1 MSKCGVVGAGYVG
14 LATAVTLT
22 HLGHEVTVAEINPDR
37 LETLRAGRSP
47 ILETGLEERIA
58 QGVADEVLRFVPDS
72 REAATD
78 ADFIFLCVQTPM
90 SASGR
95 ADLSYLEQAAA
106 EIGPVLAPDAIVIT
120 KSTVPVGSSRVVER
134 VIQREDVKVVSSP
147 EFLQEGSAVHDSL
160 HPTRIVLG
168 CHDQAAVAKVASLL
182 EPLGAPTIVTNPAS
196 AETIKYAANSF
207 LAMKISFANSVAALC
222 EGIGANVDDVMLG
235 IGYDPRIGVE
245 FLRPGPGFG
254 GSCLV
259 GEETVLAR
267 RASWV
272 GLLRLDEFHDRFASD
287 SSGWEVL
294 SWRDDEPGPAFL
306 SVAAVSRR
314 AYRGPVLDI
323 RTKMGRRVVAT
334 PDHPFVVGNGESPL
348 RTTATKLAR
357 DLTIADW
364 LPVAMGDVA
373 LEPPAAEYSMIHA
386 ARAAG
391 LQDQRVIVRM
401 SEAQRV
407 EFRSSDLA
415 LDGPRRWDTRRN
427 GTARLSEMVELGVTS
442 PGGRLGTAK
451 NGTYLPDVIPNDD
464 DFWQV
469 IGLYLAEGFV
479 GRDGERR
486 RIRWCFNHT
495 GEDDL
500 VEYVAGY
507 WEGLGVKV
515 SRDRLPTTHAVTIS
529 SRILAGLFQ
538 DVLRLGS
545 NCYEKRIPDAAWA
558 QPMTHKRS
566 LLRGLWDGDG
576 SWSLLNGGPSVVLEY
591 GTASRELAD
600 GMLRLLGE
608 EGITARLKVGRT
620 PKSTVDNYWLCISGA
635 EQLERC
641 LWLLPATEAGQVS
654 AYIDT
659 QKKRILP
666 TGYRRAKN
674 ASWVR
679 VSSIEERPYEGFV
692 YSAEVPGAST
702 FVTSHGLV
710 VHNCLPKDLGAI
722 KASAED
728 AGYRFELLDAVQRVN
743 EQQLDRIVNKIAR
756 HARPLNGSTVAIWGL
771 TFKARTADLRDSPAI
786 DIARKLRERNAHVVA
801 FDPTVTAPTPELEG
815 ITIVTDPYAAVE
827 GASALAVLTEWEEF
841 RDLDFE
847 KVAGAMKHAAIVDAR
862 NLLDAEPLRKL
873 GFEYE
878 GLGR

>member
-22 HLGHEVTVAEINPDR
+22 HLGHEVTVAEINPER

-47 ILETGLEERIA
+47 ILEAGLEERIR
-58 QGVADEVLRFVPDS
+58 QGLADGVLRFVSDS
-72 REAATD
+72 RDAAMG
-78 ADFIFLCVQTPM
+78 ADFVFLCVQTPM

-95 ADLSYLEQAAA
+95 ADLSFLEKAA
-106 EIGPVLAPDAIVIT
+106 EEIAPVLAQDAIVIT

-134 VIQREDVKVVSSP
+134 VIRREDVKVVSSP

-168 CHDQAAVAKVASLL
+168 CDDQAAVAKVASLL

-207 LAMKISFANSVAALC
+207 LAMKISFANSVAAVC

-259 GEETVLAR
+259 GDQTVLAR
-267 RASWV
+267 RGDWV
-272 GLLRLDEFHDRFASD
+272 GLLRLDRFHDQFAAD
-287 SSGWEVL
+287 PLGWEVL
-294 SWRDDEPGPAFL
+294 SWRDAEPGPSFL
-306 SVAAVSRR
+306 PVSAVSRR
-314 AYRGPVLDI
+314 PYAGPVLDI
-323 RTKMGRRVVAT
+323 RTKMGRRVIAT
-334 PDHPFVVGNGESPL
+334 PDHPFVVGDGETPL
-348 RTTATKLAR
+348 RHLSTKLAGE
-357 DLTIADW
+357 LTVADW
-364 LPVAMGDVA
+364 LPVAIGDVA
-373 LEPPAAEYSMIHA
+373 LPPPPEGFSVIDA

-391 LQDQRVIVRM
+391 LQDRQVIVRM
-401 SEAQRV
+401 SEAQRL
-407 EFRSSDLA
+407 ELRSLDLA

-427 GTARLSEMVELGVTS
+427 GTARLSELGELGVMAV
-442 PGGRLGTAK
+442 GGALGTAK
-451 NGTYLPDVIPNDD
+451 NGTYVPDVIPNND

-469 IGLYLAEGFV
+469 VGLYLAEGFV
-479 GRDGERR
+479 GRDGDRR

-500 VEYVAGY
+500 VEYVAEY
-507 WEGLGVKV
+507 WEALGVKV
-515 SRDRLPTTHAVTIS
+515 SRYRFPTSHAVTIS

-576 SWSLLNGGPSVVLEY
+576 SWSLVNRGPSVILEY
-591 GTASRELAD
+591 GTVSRELAD

-608 EGITARLKVGRT
+608 QGITARLSVSRT
-620 PKSTVDNYWLCISGA
+620 AKSTTDAYLLGISGA

-654 AYIDT
+654 AYVDT
-659 QKKRILP
+659 QKKRIQP

-679 VSSIEERPYEGFV
+679 VWSIEERPFEGFV
-692 YSAEVPGAST
+692 YSAEVPGVAT
-702 FVTSHGLV
+702 FVTSDGLV

-722 KASAED
+722 KASSED
-728 AGYRFELLDAVQRVN
+728 AGYKFELLDAVQRVN

-801 FDPTVTAPTPELEG
+801 YDPTVTFPSPELEG

-827 GASALAVLTEWEEF
+827 GASALAILTEWDEF
-841 RDLDFE
+841 RWLDFE
-847 KVAGAMKHAAIVDAR
+847 KVAGSMKHAAIVDAR
-862 NLLDAEPLRKL
+862 NLLDAAPLRNL